1 MSGAASMRIRAVLS
15 LGVILG
21 LGTVGTMAT
30 WSASTTTT
38 SGVFTTGTV
47 EIKLNDADATVTT
60 PYTVTLG
67 RALLPGDSAGVPLIV
82 QNRGTLAVRYTT
94 AVRSADA
101 TGQAMRLRITTGA
114 TVSGA
119 SCSGGTAT
127 TVVDQAVTSTDTG
140 ILGTRGPLAAGTGD
154 DPLCMQFTLP
164 TAAPN
169 SVQTTSGSVQF
180 TFVASAV
187 TSVV

>member
-1 MSGAASMRIRAVLS
+1 MSGVVSMRIRALLS

-21 LGTVGTMAT
+21 LGTVSTLAT

-47 EIKLNDADATVTT
+47 DIALNDADATVTS

-82 QNRGTLAVRYTT
+82 QNRGSLAVRYTT

-101 TGQAMRLRITTGA
+101 TGRAMRLRITTGA
-114 TVSGA
+114 TVSGG

-127 TVVDQAVTSTDTG
+127 TVVDQAITAGDTA
-140 ILGTRGPLAAGTGD
+140 ILGTRGPLAGGTGA
-154 DPLCMQFTLP
+154 DPLCVQFTLP
-164 TAAPN
+164 TDAPN
-169 SVQTTSGSVQF
+169 SVQTTSGGVQF